1 MEGNAPMH
9 DSPAAKNAIHRLIA
23 DSYRRSSATE
33 TPAAPLSRNP
43 LADEYAIL
51 PPYLG
56 EFGFEV
62 RFFLGAV
69 EPWLRN
75 GWSIPARRPE
85 LYPPGAAFL
94 DPVFFAHI
102 DELKDRFGG
111 TEVLLGLSFGTSPQ
125 PWKEVKKE
133 LRGKERIVTIESVD
147 DAFYRKLA
155 TIERAIRQA
164 VKSRYFHAFR
174 QQTPWDYPLTS
185 VHVPWA
191 PALSFPVNTL
201 VPTYKPA
208 AFSIENPA
216 VGPHV
221 GVQLRNVPAKP
232 ERNTDV
238 ARILPLVQS
247 AANYLKLPIICYG
260 HPEGTLPAPGA
271 PTTFELAGGTSLLAF
286 ELGALAKCRLLF
298 APETGIANLAGWLQV
313 PTLLESQLLAY
324 EYESL
329 RPFNP
334 RIDVIDYS
342 AGIEGQID
350 RLLADKVRLPAA
362 ENAQQPRSFL
372 HPAYGLPAE
381 FRDEFDL

>member
-1 MEGNAPMH
+1 MDAT
-9 DSPAAKNAIHRLIA
+9 PASKIAIHRLIA
-23 DSYRRSSATE
+23 DSYRGEIGRDEPEKA
-33 TPAAPLSRNP
+33 
-43 LADEYAIL
+43 LAKHPEAGEFAVL

-85 LYPPGAAFL
+85 LYPPGAAFA
-94 DPVFFAHI
+94 DPEFFAHI
-102 DELKDRFGG
+102 DDLKRRYGG
-111 TEVLLGLSFGTSPQ
+111 TEVLLGLSFGTSPR
-125 PWKEVKKE
+125 PWKEITKE
-133 LRGKERIVTIESVD
+133 SKGTERIVAIESID

-155 TIERAIRQA
+155 TVERAIRRA
-164 VKSRYFHAFR
+164 VKARYFHPFR
-174 QQTPWDYPLTS
+174 SQTPWDYPLTA

-191 PALSFPVNTL
+191 PAMSFPVNTL
-201 VPTYKPA
+201 VPGYKPA
-208 AFSIENPA
+208 AFGIENPA

-238 ARILPLVQS
+238 ARVLPLVQ
-247 AANYLKLPIICYG
+247 AAAKHLRVPIICYG
-260 HPEGTLPAPGA
+260 HPEGTRPAPGA
-271 PTTFELAGGTSLLAF
+271 PTTFELAGGSSLLAF
-286 ELGALAKCRLLF
+286 ELGALAKCKLLF

-313 PTLLESQLLAY
+313 PTLLEGQLLGY

-334 RIDVIDYS
+334 RIDVIDY
-342 AGIEGQID
+342 AGSIESQVD
-350 RLLADKVRLPAA
+350 RLLAEKMRVPAP
-362 ENAQQPRSFL
+362 ENAQEPRSFL

-381 FRDEFDL
+381 FRDEFDR